1 MDISFYEMATRLVGE
16 LPNTLYWL
24 YDLTTVFLVI
34 SAFCVFIIPISII
47 FRKIVR

>member
-1 MDISFYEMATRLVGE
+1 MELSFYEMSTHILGE

-34 SAFCVFIIPISII
+34 SAFCVFIIPISLI
-47 FRKIVR
+47 FKRIVK